1 MAVNNFCRLCEVNL
15 RIHGIISASK
25 LIFDSRDTQENIC
38 SQLSKLG
45 LVLLNTA
52 LRSFRVCR
60 KCCNLIAR
68 LQHDMAIFKDWK
80 RKETLTCQ
88 KGASSSSTDKSDRD
102 TPSKTPRTIKK
113 PRKAMDLPSRNSV
126 TEVG

>member
-1 MAVNNFCRLCEVNL
+1 MAVNDFCRLCEVNL
-15 RIHGIISASK
+15 RIHSTISASK
-25 LIFDSRDTQENIC
+25 LIFDSRDKQENIC
-38 SQLSKLG
+38 SQLSKL
-45 LVLLNTA
+45 LNSA

-88 KGASSSSTDKSDRD
+88 KGASSSSTDKRDRD
-102 TPSKTPRTIKK
+102 TPSKFLADDR
-113 PRKAMDLPSRNSV
+113 
-126 TEVG
+126 